1 MKLLTLVP
9 VRTIGLLTWDAKTKL
24 LSSIDKAKD
33 ILGYKPTVSFDDGL
47 ERVYGWFTDNWENIE
62 RDAEF

>member
-1 MKLLTLVP
+1 MWQDV
-9 VRTIGLLTWDAKTKL
+9 IGMLKPNCCL
-24 LSSIDKAKD
+24 
-33 ILGYKPTVSFDDGL
+33 PTVSFDDGL